1 LVGSAELD
9 LLDLPGGLQA
19 KGCGE
24 QGFGAQAHLG
34 ALSGGEAQLRLRCR
48 I

>member
-1 LVGSAELD
+1 
-9 LLDLPGGLQA
+9 LQA

-34 ALSGGEAQLRLRCR
+34 ALSGSVGSATALALPNLNVGKTGAGYPG
-48 I
+48 